1 MKKVNVISNKER
13 IILASR
19 GARYGYNLKVIELQT
34 EEMMEDGNGE
44 AYTPNNFVANAAPS
58 EDHAI
63 NENKDKNKVVVKD
76 VDTGI
81 DGGKFRI
88 MITYE

>member
-1 MKKVNVISNKER
+1 MKKVKIITPREWN
-13 IILASR
+13 ILAR
-19 GARYGYNLKVIELQT
+19 RQAMYNFNIKVIELQT
-34 EEMMEDGNGE
+34 EEMLDPEKGE
-44 AYTPNNFVANAAPS
+44 AYTPNNYAANAAPS
-58 EDHAI
+58 EAHAI
-63 NENKDKNKVVVKD
+63 NENKDKSKVEIKD